1 MRSILVQPD
10 KASAPS
16 KGAAEKR
23 DLMRYP
29 WVFLTFTGVKSE
41 YWKKTRRRGLLS
53 KKNRET
59 GTIG

>member
-1 MRSILVQPD
+1 
-10 KASAPS
+10 
-16 KGAAEKR
+16 
-23 DLMRYP
+23 MRYP